1 MTALRR
7 TAIVMVLSVTGGTTM
22 PVRAAVRGETTAEIK
37 RDILSRTI
45 AVRALTLDD
54 EIALVPVGDSTPGHI
69 STSSQLQPTNL
80 KRVSGKKAL
89 ILTAVVV
96 AAVVLVMYVIAVA
109 ASKGLYSVS
118 NKTAH
123 LKLSLAAATQM
134 SRWRRH

>member
-7 TAIVMVLSVTGGTTM
+7 TAIVMVLSVTGVTTM

-37 RDILSRTI
+37 RDILSRTVGD

-54 EIALVPVGDSTPGHI
+54 EIALVPAGDSTPGHI
-69 STSSQLQPTNL
+69 STSGQLQPTNL
-80 KRVSGKKAL
+80 KKVSGKKAL

-96 AAVVLVMYVIAVA
+96 AAVVLVMYVIA